1 MPKVW
6 LPYAYR
12 QHFLCHLHRWRLR
25 MVLARHSVVVV
36 IRGFRGMRRVK
47 LAVASDVA
55 WRKKVVDM
63 G

>member
-1 MPKVW
+1 
-6 LPYAYR
+6 
-12 QHFLCHLHRWRLR
+12 